1 MIAGL
6 LLWPATPHRLPWSTL
21 YQHLPDRTHLDEVLV
36 LRNRAS
42 IYPMDLTNVATAY
55 PDPYYH
61 PSCLTHLDEVLVL
74 RSRAF
79 YYPMDLTNDATAYPS
94 CLTHLDEVLVR
105 HVDLLRGVVRQVQ
118 AHEALRRHTKH
129 HIQRQG
135 MRGCCTHE
143 PLLCARLLSLVCD
156 QGVTQAGNR
165 HSLTSA
171 PGRHRPASSC
181 QLPPTE

>member
-1 MIAGL
+1 
-6 LLWPATPHRLPWSTL
+6 
-21 YQHLPDRTHLDEVLV
+21 
-36 LRNRAS
+36 
-42 IYPMDLTNVATAY
+42 MDLTNVATAY

-61 PSCLTHLDEVLVL
+61 ESCLTHLDEVLVL

-105 HVDLLRGVVRQVQ
+105 HVDQLRGVVRQVQ
-118 AHEALRRHTKH
+118 AHEALQCHTKH

-135 MRGCCTHE
+135 MRGCCTDE

-156 QGVTQAGNR
+156 Q
-165 HSLTSA
+165 
-171 PGRHRPASSC
+171 
-181 QLPPTE
+181 